1 MKVKPLGS
9 AKLAPFQRAA
19 SWFEGKC
26 LLEQILGKSIVWCW
40 VVPMVTRLATRAA
53 GHRRPITSQL
63 TDAVSLASRRP
74 VEDVD
79 GKCQMRDIGEC
90 ASKGQEPG
98 GSVEI
103 VKSDI
108 KRELGA
114 LVWRERERWCH
125 VQCKHRGCYTGHN
138 IRRTME
144 DHGGK
149 RSNKNK
155 D

>member
-1 MKVKPLGS
+1 
-9 AKLAPFQRAA
+9 
-19 SWFEGKC
+19 
-26 LLEQILGKSIVWCW
+26 
-40 VVPMVTRLATRAA
+40 MVTRLATRAA

-114 LVWRERERWCH
+114 LVWREREKGGVMCNVNIGAATRAIIFDEQW
-125 VQCKHRGCYTGHN
+125 KTTGEKDPIKTKIN
-138 IRRTME
+138 DMANLKEGGTKRRINDNM
-144 DHGGK
+144 GGAQK
-149 RSNKNK
+149 I
-155 D
+155 